1 MRRCPL
7 PNYVATLLFSPGAG
21 RAAHHRQ
28 VLLKISLQSFG
39 RFEWSWRFFAAVFTN
54 LRFALCGLSF
64 AAASLLW
71 AYIMRRFPFSTAYPT
86 VSLSYVFALIAAVFV
101 FDEQVPPLRW
111 VGCACIV
118 FGVWLTTR

>member
-1 MRRCPL
+1 MSQLYCL
-7 PNYVATLLFSPGAG
+7 GLVQAALLTMG
-21 RAAHHRQ
+21 Q

-54 LRFALCGLSF
+54 LRFA
-64 AAASLLW
+64 
-71 AYIMRRFPFSTAYPT
+71 YIMRRFPFSTAYPT
-86 VSLSYVFALIAAVFV
+86 VSLSYVFGLFAAVFV

>member
-1 MRRCPL
+1 MSQLYCL
-7 PNYVATLLFSPGAG
+7 GLLQ
-21 RAAHHRQ
+21 AALLTIGQ

-71 AYIMRRFPFSTAYPT
+71 AYIVRRFPFSMAYPI

-101 FDEQVPPLRW
+101 FDEQVPPVRW
-111 VGCACIV
+111 LGCACIV

>member
-1 MRRCPL
+1 MSQLYCL
-7 PNYVATLLFSPGAG
+7 ALVQAALLTIG
-21 RAAHHRQ
+21 Q

-86 VSLSYVFALIAAVFV
+86 VSLSYVFGLFAAVFV
-101 FDEQVPPLRW
+101 FDEQVPSLRW
-111 VGCACIV
+111 VACGCIV

>member
-1 MRRCPL
+1 MSQLYCL
-7 PNYVATLLFSPGAG
+7 GLVQAALLTIG
-21 RAAHHRQ
+21 Q

-39 RFEWSWRFFAAVFTN
+39 RFEWSWRFFAVVFTN

-71 AYIMRRFPFSTAYPT
+71 AYIVRRFPFSMAYPI

-101 FDEQVPPLRW
+101 FDEQVPLVRW
-111 VGCACIV
+111 LGCACIV